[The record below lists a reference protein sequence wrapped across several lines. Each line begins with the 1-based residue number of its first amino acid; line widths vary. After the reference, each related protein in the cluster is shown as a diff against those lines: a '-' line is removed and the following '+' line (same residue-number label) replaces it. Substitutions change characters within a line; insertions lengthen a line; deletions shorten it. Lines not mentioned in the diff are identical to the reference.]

1 MYYFIK
7 YLVCITLKTSTPNA
21 YSLFETC
28 IISLIPSFKITL
40 PSSIEVVL
48 FLFDV
53 GVAKKFIL
61 FLWIVGK
68 VKSWHCSGNLRS
80 KQTTW
85 EWRGTHRYNSD
96 WRFFFLQINLLV
108 WRRLL
113 SQLVFRGLFCL
124 RLGAPWYLLLLS
136 HCWLTWHSTCVED
149 LRGPSVWTEV
159 GRESLGYQLKTG
171 KTCCRLYLIYDNHT
185 SFCTTHQYSYTI

>member
-1 MYYFIK
+1 MVKIVVLGEKKCMFPIPLFLIFAFFAADVRVPGERDRSSRRCRRDLRGRRESWRVWRNAVWVVWIGCCLPLVLCSPIHWLTRFYNPKIISKKMYYFIK

-48 FLFDV
+48 FFFYV

-61 FLWIVGK
+61 FLWIVVK

-80 KQTTW
+80 K
-85 EWRGTHRYNSD
+85 
-96 WRFFFLQINLLV
+96 
-108 WRRLL
+108 
-113 SQLVFRGLFCL
+113 
-124 RLGAPWYLLLLS
+124 
-136 HCWLTWHSTCVED
+136 
-149 LRGPSVWTEV
+149 
-159 GRESLGYQLKTG
+159 
-171 KTCCRLYLIYDNHT
+171 
-185 SFCTTHQYSYTI
+185 